1 MAALNRTFINAANVD
16 PVTKLIANA
25 VADALD
31 AGVVGG
37 VAVTASVAEANSLT
51 KQVASVS
58 MATTPATGT
67 CAVQFTFKD
76 AQGVALTNIT
86 AGDAYVSASTG
97 LSTVTV
103 TSVATLTNGE
113 IDTVVTGKLFRYIT
127 TAAGLLG
134 LTLTM
139 TTGSYYVTF
148 VLPNGRL
155 VTTAAIVVN

>member
-37 VAVTASVAEANSLT
+37 VAVTATVAEVNALT
-51 KQVASVS
+51 TQLASIT

-76 AQGVALTNIT
+76 AQGVALTH
-86 AGDAYVSASTG
+86 AVSGQAYVSASTG

-113 IDTVVTGKLFRYIT
+113 VDTVVTGKLFNYIT

-148 VLPNGRL
+148 ELPNGRL
-155 VTTAAIVVN
+155 ATTTAIVVN